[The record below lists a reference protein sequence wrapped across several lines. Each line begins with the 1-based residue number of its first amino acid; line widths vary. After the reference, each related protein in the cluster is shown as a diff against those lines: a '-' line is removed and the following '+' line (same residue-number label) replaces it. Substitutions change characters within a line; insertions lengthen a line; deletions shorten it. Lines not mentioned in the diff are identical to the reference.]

1 MKSLHPLD
9 NNLTE
14 FNKDEFSFNFERYW
28 QTILDNKWR
37 IALFTFMV
45 LLASYFI
52 INSLTPQYKAT
63 ATILIERK
71 ESQVVPVDALY
82 GLDAESEEYLATE
95 FEVLRSRPLAEKVVR
110 KLELASEPSFV
121 GEDSA
126 GSSMQSMGGIKDKL
140 LGMIGLGKSQDEVT
154 RVAEV
159 EREIARRELLKDYV
173 ERLSIFP
180 LRKTQLVEVSFEA
193 PTPMLARDIANAHAE
208 AYIESDLEA
217 RLERTRTAASWL
229 AGQVQGLRADLNRA
243 KQELAAYL
251 QQENIIDI
259 NDDVRELASQ
269 GLQELLA
276 EMEGVKSRLAEA
288 KITRDQ
294 VRSSGSN
301 RESLPVVQQDQ
312 LAQKLK
318 LDVVL
323 ARQKKAELAKTFGP
337 QHPKM
342 VAADS
347 DLSSAGSSL
356 RAQINKIIETVELKY
371 NAALAEQ
378 TSLQLRIDDKRAEFY
393 QTNEKSDRYFELK
406 SEVESAQRLFDL
418 FFERTKETTETIDLQ
433 SAHARILSQAEDPL
447 EPSKPKKAMLFLLA
461 GLGSLLLSILYYI
474 LRELFNTGIRDG
486 EDVHQRIGLP
496 LLGSLPIIKKNF
508 IRPVVLNSMEEA
520 ERSKDGAIFKEA
532 VNTVRTGMML
542 DRVDQPHKIVMVT
555 STIAGEGKSTIAGH
569 LAYSYSNVGRTLLID
584 CDLRT
589 RGVSNMFGVNK
600 SDMGLREVLS
610 AEALLEQCVIGIDNN
625 LDLLCANFTPL
636 NPLKLISSPRF
647 QSHIQEA
654 AKKYAYVILD
664 APPVLPVS
672 DPLVLSGYADA
683 VIYAIRARS
692 TPYQHISRCLQSLQ
706 RVEAP
711 VVGVVLNQLEMG
723 GTYYSYYS
731 YGNA

>member
-82 GLDAESEEYLATE
+82 GLNAESEEYLATE

-110 KLELASEPSFV
+110 KLDLASEPSFV
-121 GEDSA
+121 GEE
-126 GSSMQSMGGIKDKL
+126 GSLSSLQSMGSMKDKL
-140 LGMIGLGKSQDEVT
+140 LGMIGLGKSQEEMT
-154 RVAEV
+154 RVAAV
-159 EREIARRELLKDYV
+159 EQEIARRELLKDYV
-173 ERLSIFP
+173 TRLSIFP

-193 PTPMLARDIANAHAE
+193 PTPMLARDVANAHAE

-217 RLERTRTAASWL
+217 RLERTKTAASWL
-229 AGQVQGLRADLNRA
+229 TGQVQGLRSEVNRA
-243 KQELAAYL
+243 EQDLAAYL
-251 QQENIIDI
+251 QAENIVDT
-259 NDDVRELASQ
+259 NDDVRDGVSRE
-269 GLQELLA
+269 LQELQG
-276 EMEGVKSRLAEA
+276 EMVGVQSALAEA

-294 VRSSGSN
+294 VRGAGNN
-301 RESLPVVQQDQ
+301 RESLPVVQTDD
-312 LAQKLK
+312 LASKLK

-323 ARQKKAELAKTFGP
+323 ARQKRAELAKTFGP

-347 DLSSAGSSL
+347 DLSSARSSL
-356 RAQINKIIETVELKY
+356 SAQINKIIETVELRY
-371 NAALAEQ
+371 NAALAEE
-378 TSLQLRIDDKRAEFY
+378 TSLQQRIDVARSKYYDR
-393 QTNEKSDRYFELK
+393 NEQSKKYFELK
-406 SEVESAQRLFDL
+406 GEVESAQRLFDL
-418 FFERTKETTETIDLQ
+418 FDERTKETTETIDLQ

-461 GLGSLLLSILYYI
+461 GLGSLLLSMLYYI

>member
-9 NNLTE
+9 SNLTE
-14 FNKDEFSFNFERYW
+14 INKEEFSFNFERYW

-71 ESQVVPVDALY
+71 ETQVVPVDALY
-82 GLDAESEEYLATE
+82 GLNAESEEYLATE

-110 KLELASEPSFV
+110 KLDLASEPAFV
-121 GEDSA
+121 GEE
-126 GSSMQSMGGIKDKL
+126 GSLSTQSMGSMKNKL
-140 LGMIGLGKSQDEVT
+140 LGLIGLGKSDAERT

-159 EREIARRELLKDYV
+159 EREIARRELLKDYGK
-173 ERLSIFP
+173 RISIFP

-217 RLERTRTAASWL
+217 RLERTKTAASWL
-229 AGQVQGLRADLNRA
+229 AGQVEGLRGDLNTS
-243 KQELAAYL
+243 KQDLAAYL

-259 NDDVRELASQ
+259 NDDVTEIVSQ
-269 GLQELLA
+269 ELQELLA
-276 EMEGVKSRLAEA
+276 EMVGVRSRKAEA
-288 KITRDQ
+288 QITRDQ
-294 VRSSGSN
+294 VRNAGGS
-301 RESLPVVQQDQ
+301 RESLPVVQQDE

-337 QHPKM
+337 QHPRM
-342 VAADS
+342 LAADS
-347 DLSSAGSSL
+347 DLNSANSSL
-356 RAQINKIIETVELKY
+356 RAQINKIIETVELKF
-371 NAALAEQ
+371 NAAQAEEA
-378 TSLQLRIDDKRAEFY
+378 SLQSRIDDTRSRFY
-393 QTNEKSDRYFELK
+393 SRNEQSDKYVELK
-406 SEVESAQRLFDL
+406 SEVDSAQRLFDL

-447 EPSKPKKAMLFLLA
+447 EPSKPKKAVLFLLA
-461 GLGSLLLSILYYI
+461 ALGSLMLSVLYYI

-496 LLGSLPIIKKNF
+496 LLGSLPVIKKNF

-520 ERSKDGAIFKEA
+520 ERSKEGAIFKEA

-654 AKKYAYVILD
+654 AKNYAYVILD

-711 VVGVVLNQLEMG
+711 MVGVVLNQLEMG

-731 YGNA
+731 YGNS